1 MRSASESPPD
11 IPDITEVPDMVV
23 TSACAETTELEDTA
37 EDTKSEQLGS
47 SSGNVADDENLVTS
61 TYSEDDFSKMDLEKE
76 QCAQPTD
83 EIAQDLCKN
92 GSQLENAEEGLE
104 SDEDDDERSFVN
116 TEEGLESDED
126 DDERSF
132 VVFNGDL
139 RCEHG
144 TLDYECWVTNERRI
158 VVDEKE
164 WDELVNGI
172 FEPEH
177 FWTVSVDELPCSLCE
192 SGYLYKKDDW
202 EGMLRRMKEIR
213 SSIGEL
219 IRVAVRR
226 TLPLTQT
233 YERVI
238 CRNFLKNMIV
248 RFKSRVRNPTI
259 PSICQECMLCSQ
271 HKKPCVLIDSN
282 EGLVSLRI
290 NFKTA

>member
-1 MRSASESPPD
+1 MMTREALLFS
-11 IPDITEVPDMVV
+11 TEIYDVNMV
-23 TSACAETTELEDTA
+23 C
-37 EDTKSEQLGS
+37 
-47 SSGNVADDENLVTS
+47 
-61 TYSEDDFSKMDLEKE
+61 
-76 QCAQPTD
+76 
-83 EIAQDLCKN
+83 
-92 GSQLENAEEGLE
+92 
-104 SDEDDDERSFVN
+104 
-116 TEEGLESDED
+116 
-126 DDERSF
+126 
-132 VVFNGDL
+132 
-139 RCEHG
+139 G

-177 FWTVSVDELPCSLCE
+177 FWT
-192 SGYLYKKDDW
+192 YKKDDW

-248 RFKSRVRNPTI
+248 RFK
-259 PSICQECMLCSQ
+259 
-271 HKKPCVLIDSN
+271 
-282 EGLVSLRI
+282 
-290 NFKTA
+290 